1 MLRGNSPPANGSIA
15 FHSNLLLHLAMP
27 SHSHEPPHPAFA
39 PTTGG
44 DGASILTDAHLLL
57 AQHQRKVR
65 ALVDNETGV
74 RFESLALFADPLFEL
89 YELDAMAAFELHAR
103 PDEADET
110 TVAVMEAARLLWAYF
125 SLPRRAR
132 AAHHDALAAFLLGPG
147 ATPEDEADLD
157 ALLDTVEAHWETLTS
172 EDILLAQDVEA
183 ETLDFDA
190 LLAHPA
196 FAQPIAE
203 FAAERTY
210 GPDRLSEMEA
220 RALFAQPLLERE
232 DDPDALDDAMERA
245 DDYWSLA
252 QLRGLERDAFLD
264 ELVEANA
271 LDAAEAEQIRAEAQQ
286 MLDRFQSLF
295 PNS

>member
-1 MLRGNSPPANGSIA
+1 
-15 FHSNLLLHLAMP
+15 MP
-27 SHSHEPPHPAFA
+27 SLSHQPPHPAYA

-44 DGASILTDAHLLL
+44 DGASALTDAHLLL
-57 AQHQRKVR
+57 AQHQRKVQ
-65 ALVDNETGV
+65 ALIDNETGV

-89 YELDAMAAFELHAR
+89 YDLDAAAAFELHAR
-103 PDEADET
+103 PDEADEA

-125 SLPRRAR
+125 SLPQRER
-132 AAHHDALAAFLLGPG
+132 AARLGALGAFLLGPS

-157 ALLDTVEAHWETLTS
+157 ALLDTVETHWDTLTPD
-172 EDILLAQDVEA
+172 DILLAQDLDA
-183 ETLDFDA
+183 DTLDFDA

-196 FAQPIAE
+196 FAQPVAE
-203 FAAERTY
+203 FATERTY

-232 DDPDALDDAMERA
+232 DDPDALDAAMERA

-271 LDAAEAEQIRAEAQQ
+271 LDAAEAEQIRAEARH

>member
-1 MLRGNSPPANGSIA
+1 M
-15 FHSNLLLHLAMP
+15 
-27 SHSHEPPHPAFA
+27 PHPAFA

-44 DGASILTDAHLLL
+44 DGASVLTDAHLLL

-74 RFESLALFADPLFEL
+74 RFESLALFADPLFGL
-89 YELDAMAAFELHAR
+89 YDLDAMDAFELHAR
-103 PDEADET
+103 PDEADEA

-125 SLPRRAR
+125 SLPRRERTAR
-132 AAHHDALAAFLLGPG
+132 HDALATFLLGPG

-157 ALLDTVEAHWETLTS
+157 TLLDTVETHWEMLTS
-172 EDILLAQDVEA
+172 EDIALAEDVDA
-183 ETLDFDA
+183 DTLDFDA

-196 FAQPIAE
+196 FAVP
-203 FAAERTY
+203 AADPATERTY

-232 DDPDALDDAMERA
+232 SDPDALDAAMERA

-252 QLRGLERDAFLD
+252 QLRGLEQDAFLD
-264 ELVEANA
+264 ELVEVHAI
-271 LDAAEAEQIRAEAQQ
+271 DEAEAEQIRAEAEQ
-286 MLDRFQSLF
+286 MLDRFESLF
-295 PNS
+295 PNQG